1 MIYCRQMVVK
11 LACVRQMKRGNQ
23 VYWLR
28 LVASFLMLIA
38 LSFGLAYLTRSLVT
52 RFHVPLDEFASLAY
66 LSILATTLV
75 CNLTVIVPVPVATS
89 IMIAAATS
97 WNPVM
102 VALAASIGGALG
114 ELSGYYAGY
123 LGKRI
128 AISEQVAGYNRVTE
142 WMNRYGIWAISLLAF
157 QPVIPFDMAG
167 LVAGAAKMPMYK
179 FLPALWAGK
188 FPKYIILCY
197 SGIGLIHF
205 LPFWPT

>member
-1 MIYCRQMVVK
+1 
-11 LACVRQMKRGNQ
+11 MKKGNQ
-23 VYWLR
+23 IYWLR
-28 LVASFLMLIA
+28 LVASLLILIA
-38 LSFGLAYLTRSLVT
+38 FSFGLAYLTLRLGT
-52 RFHVPLDEFASLAY
+52 RFHLPLDEFAPLAY
-66 LSILATTLV
+66 LGVLATTLV
-75 CNLTVIVPVPVATS
+75 CNLTVIVPVPIATS

-102 VALAASIGGALG
+102 VALVASIGGTLG

-128 AISEQVAGYNRVTE
+128 AISEQVAAYNKVAD
-142 WMNRYGIWAISLLAF
+142 WMNRYGIWAISFLAF
-157 QPVIPFDMAG
+157 QPVIPFDIAG

-205 LPFWPT
+205 LPFWSR